1 MWLFIFI
8 DTITMTWFQGSREV
22 ETSFDAIYKFGEL
35 KTMFC
40 ISFGKIS
47 GSI

>member
-22 ETSFDAIYKFGEL
+22 ETSFDAILQIWGVKDNVLYL
-35 KTMFC
+35 
-40 ISFGKIS
+40 IW
-47 GSI
+47 